1 MGKVVEKLD
10 KAGLFMELK
19 MVMPKVRKGEGTET
33 KPFIAGNETK
43 IAKPFVAG
51 NKPFAAEGTA
61 HRSIIFEK
69 VGYKMVNPATRL
81 DIAETKPL
89 IEVVPETAE
98 RITKACKA
106 ARSRELGSLGQG
118 WMEGFG
124 E

>member
-1 MGKVVEKLD
+1 MKKLER
-10 KAGLFMELK
+10 AGLFMELK
-19 MVMPKVRKGEGTET
+19 MVMPKSAIRAEEKPLIEETLPLIEGT
-33 KPFIAGNETK
+33 KPF
-43 IAKPFVAG
+43 V
-51 NKPFAAEGTA
+51 AAEGTA

-118 WMEGFG
+118 WREGFG